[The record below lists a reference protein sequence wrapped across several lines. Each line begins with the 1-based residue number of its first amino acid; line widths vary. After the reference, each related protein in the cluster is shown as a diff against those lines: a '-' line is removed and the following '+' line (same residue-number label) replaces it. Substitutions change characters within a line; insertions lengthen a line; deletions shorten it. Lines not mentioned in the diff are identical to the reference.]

1 MRVNIS
7 TTVPTN
13 TTVHEVE
20 RKKTFCQKKKF
31 RRRES
36 GMAST
41 AACLRLDKQDGKL
54 IP

>member
-20 RKKTFCQKKKF
+20 RKKNFLSEKKNSA
-31 RRRES
+31 E
-36 GMAST
+36 GNQEWPQQLPA
-41 AACLRLDKQDGKL
+41 
-54 IP
+54 